1 MEHPI
6 SPRRSCATLML
17 AAAALLPGAAKAD
30 LILLGS
36 DYFRTIAPTKFLFPP
51 FGLVPLSGVPSF
63 FGGSDTHVRRLSDCA
78 IDLSSASSSC
88 TIPIELV
95 ALSLVGGGALIR
107 ESPTLTSGGSMTLF
121 SDGSGNGGTFD
132 SFFDIFFDLSLDNG
146 STYQPAPNPPK
157 RLTSTGAAWGI
168 VPNGP
173 LLVGLVGDPD
183 ANFHSDKGFNCPSLP
198 LMPCHDFFVGP
209 APIMHVNPDGSMHTV
224 VPLPEPS
231 APALVGLALLGLAMT
246 RRRRG

>member
-107 ESPTLTSGGSMTLF
+107 ESPTLVSSGSMVMY
-121 SDGSGNGGTFD
+121 SDGSGNGGTFN
-132 SFFDIFFDLSLDNG
+132 SFFDIFFEISLDNG
-146 STYQPAPNPPK
+146 STYTPAPFTPK
-157 RLTSTGAAWGI
+157 QLTSTGAKWGI
-168 VPNGP
+168 APNGP
-173 LLVGLVGDPD
+173 LLAGLVGDID
-183 ANFHSDKGFNCPSLP
+183 ANFHSDQGVNCPSLP
-198 LMPCHDFFVGP
+198 LMPCRDFFASG
-209 APIMHVNPDGSMHTV
+209 PIMHVNPDGSMHTV
-224 VPLPEPS
+224 QPIPEPS
-231 APALVGLALLGLAMT
+231 ALALVGLALLGWGMT
-246 RRRRG
+246 RRRKV